1 MLLLLT
7 TAACCA
13 PVRAS
18 DIPSSTDPATEP
30 SASTTGQPG
39 NEQLMRLGAGDLISV
54 RVYGQPDMDGD
65 LYVSDEGTITVPLLG
80 AVPVANLSS
89 VDAARKVETALRRQ
103 QILVQPHVSIQVVQ
117 SHSQLVSILGEIKSP
132 GRYPISPGTNVIEM
146 LAQAGGETQDG
157 ASFVYVLRPAPGGT
171 KRYRISLAG
180 LGDPH
185 DPLTTDALEAGDSIY
200 VPKAE
205 EIYVY
210 GEVRAPGQYRY
221 EPGMTVMEA
230 IARAGGVTDRGSSRR
245 MALKRS
251 GPDGQAIVVAARPD
265 DPVQPDDNIRV
276 KESIF

>member
-1 MLLLLT
+1 MGH
-7 TAACCA
+7 
-13 PVRAS
+13 AS
-18 DIPSSTDPATEP
+18 
-30 SASTTGQPG
+30 

-89 VDAARKVETALRRQ
+89 VDAARKVEAALRRQ
-103 QILVQPHVSIQVVQ
+103 EILVQPHVTIQVVQ
-117 SHSQLVSILGEIKSP
+117 SHSQLVSILGEIRSP

-171 KRYRISLAG
+171 KRYRISLTG

-210 GEVRAPGQYRY
+210 GEVRAPGEYRY

-245 MALKRS
+245 MALKRT
-251 GPDGQAIVVAARPD
+251 GPDGQTIVVAARPD